1 MLLPGPPFPLL
12 VQVGLDL
19 IDEGPAVLRTVVGV
33 NRQPRALVH
42 QKNVFILVDDIQLGG
57 SHRQV
62 GIVLPGGIEELV
74 VDVELKGV
82 PRFQPGIPLG
92 PGTVALD
99 ALQPDI
105 LLGQGGRKQ
114 GHCLGQKPI
123 QPLPGI
129 VGPDGQFFHGL
140 LPSISAKWRLI

>member
-62 GIVLPGGIEELV
+62 GIVLPGFIEELV
-74 VDVELKGV
+74 VDIKLQYVSGV
-82 PRFQPGIPLG
+82 
-92 PGTVALD
+92 
-99 ALQPDI
+99 
-105 LLGQGGRKQ
+105 
-114 GHCLGQKPI
+114 
-123 QPLPGI
+123 
-129 VGPDGQFFHGL
+129 
-140 LPSISAKWRLI
+140 